1 MVQRLQNAGFVEIK
15 NDIVDEVSE
24 EYNDE
29 LFGMLGKSENQTMR
43 KENFYGVPCE
53 IMIYAYYLKYND
65 YFCLLKTAPDM
76 EKKKLEDLL
85 VSVSENDDYAFRVF
99 YDLYY
104 RSVFRF
110 TYYFLR
116 NKEAC
121 GEVVS
126 NVFVAV
132 WKSRVSL
139 RRISNIDAYLYVVAR
154 NESNRYLRECQARHH
169 CLSLE
174 EIPVSV
180 LDLNSPPHDG
190 EAPDS
195 HLIESE
201 LEELICR
208 LVNDLP
214 ERCRTVFL
222 LNRQERLSSRE
233 IAEILSL
240 SESTVRV
247 QLKIAVDRIV
257 AGVRKYYPDLKLIP
271 LLLVLFSGR
280 F

>member
-1 MVQRLQNAGFVEIK
+1 MP
-15 NDIVDEVSE
+15 S
-24 EYNDE
+24 
-29 LFGMLGKSENQTMR
+29 
-43 KENFYGVPCE
+43 
-53 IMIYAYYLKYND
+53 
-65 YFCLLKTAPDM
+65 M
-76 EKKKLEDLL
+76 EKKKLNDLL
-85 VSVSENDDYAFRVF
+85 ISVSENDDYAFRVF

-104 RSVFRF
+104 QSIFRF

-126 NVFVAV
+126 NVFVAI

-139 RRISNIDAYLYVVAR
+139 RRISNIDAYLYIVAR
-154 NESNRYLRECQARHH
+154 NESNRYLRECRTRRR

-180 LDLNSPPHDG
+180 LDRNSPPLDG
-190 EAPDS
+190 EASDS

-201 LEELICR
+201 LEELIGR
-208 LVNDLP
+208 LVNNLP

-222 LNRQERLSSRE
+222 LNRQECLSSRE

-247 QLKIAVDRIV
+247 QLKLAIDRIV
-257 AGVRKYYPDLKLIP
+257 AGVRKYYPDLKLIS
-271 LLLVLFSGR
+271 LLLLLFSGR
-280 F
+280 L